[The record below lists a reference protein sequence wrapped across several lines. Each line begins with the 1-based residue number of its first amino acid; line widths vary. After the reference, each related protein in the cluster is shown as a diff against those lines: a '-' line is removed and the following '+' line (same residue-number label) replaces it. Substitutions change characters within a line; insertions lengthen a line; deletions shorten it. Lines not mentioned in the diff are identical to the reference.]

1 MFRFTI
7 RDVLWLTVVVAVALT
22 LWLGWSREIAMLREE
37 SATKLRN
44 EIAAE
49 RDKAQK
55 KISSFAEAYRKERIK
70 SELQESAL
78 ERLGVKADP
87 DKYRIVP
94 KWRAGP

>member
-7 RDVLWLTVVVAVALT
+7 RDVLWLTVVVAFGICWYRDNQTARKLITEVANLT
-22 LWLGWSREIAMLREE
+22 
-37 SATKLRN
+37 N
-44 EIAAE
+44 EVAAE

-70 SELQESAL
+70 SALQESAL

-87 DKYRIVP
+87 DAYRIVP
-94 KWRAGP
+94 K